1 MRVQAGKD
9 RRNLLKFAGGGKL
22 QGSRNALFCSHSPT
36 LLPIHVNEDSPDG
49 GARTLSL
56 MPTALRAFGERLIA
70 LSRMSSVTERKTAA
84 SSLNEG

>member
-1 MRVQAGKD
+1 VRLQAGKD
-9 RRNLLKFAGGGKL
+9 RRNLLKLAGGGKL
-22 QGSRNALFCSHSPT
+22 QGSRNALCSHSPT

-70 LSRMSSVTERKTAA
+70 LNRMSSVTEGKTAT